1 MKKKRKKK
9 TAKELLNGDC
19 DGSSNRTDN
28 ASLPIFQT
36 RTVTRLDTA
45 VLGGHRITASSGR
58 AGRPR
63 RGQHTRRRHLHRR
76 TGHRGW
82 WRPASISVD
91 AAAASMPTYPACGDT
106 ACSATAASTTSV
118 SPAARPSTAE
128 TCTSGTCCSTTRSG
142 CRHELVLCWVQEELM
157 VRQECGLAIFT
168 IWCRRAAFSIMRRR
182 KDITV
187 SLLCCIEVT
196 RCLSRDVK
204 LLFTIGQK

>member
-1 MKKKRKKK
+1 M
-9 TAKELLNGDC
+9 NGDC

-58 AGRPR
+58 AGRQR
-63 RGQHTRRRHLHRR
+63 RGQHTRRRRHPHRR

-106 ACSATAASTTSV
+106 VYSATAASTTSV
-118 SPAARPSTAE
+118 SPAARHSTAE

-142 CRHELVLCWVQEELM
+142 CRQELVLCWVQEELM
-157 VRQECGLAIFT
+157 VRQWCGLALFT
-168 IWCRRAAFSIMRRR
+168 TWCRRADFSIMRGR
-182 KDITV
+182 KEITV

-196 RCLSRDVK
+196 RSLSRGCKNVVYHWSE
-204 LLFTIGQK
+204 LTYSLPHVT